1 MLVNRARVLHYR
13 ERMTYSDTILAALA
27 RSGRSGR
34 EVSFA
39 AVGHESAIRSIKRG
53 MDVRA
58 STLAALCDELGLEFY
73 VGPPRPR
80 EARGYDAAIRER
92 EPPPPWL
99 TQLTNDLHTEIE
111 SLRDALVGIPTAFR
125 DDRRAVDV
133 AWLTEARDVPGVRC
147 LACYDVHA
155 GDGSAALLDDST
167 LVGFLAF
174 HRSWLDRHRLDS
186 AQCAIVRVRGESMAP
201 SLNDGSTILVNLA
214 QRRRRPGG
222 VFLIRTADGLLVR
235 QIRREDDG
243 GWQIAGNDPTHAPR
257 AWPAGAR
264 IVGQVRWGTRTF

>member
-1 MLVNRARVLHYR
+1 
-13 ERMTYSDTILAALA
+13 MTYSDTILAALA

-58 STLAALCDELGLEFY
+58 STLAALCEELGLEFY
-73 VGPPRPR
+73 VGPPRR

-111 SLRDALVGIPTAFR
+111 SLRDAVVGMPAAFR
-125 DDRRAVDV
+125 DDSRAVDL
-133 AWLTEARDVPGVRC
+133 AWLAEAREVPGVRC

-155 GDGSAALLDDST
+155 GDGRTTLLDDST

-174 HRSWLDRHRLDS
+174 HRSWLDRHRLDA
-186 AQCAIVRVRGESMAP
+186 AQCAVVRVRGESMAP
-201 SLNDGSTILVNLA
+201 SLNEGATILVNLA
-214 QRRRRPGG
+214 QRRRRTGG
-222 VFLIRTADGLLVR
+222 VFLIQTADGLVVR
-235 QIRREDDG
+235 HIRRSG
-243 GWQIAGNDPTHAPR
+243 GRWQIAGIDPAQPPR
-257 AWPAGAR
+257 AWPAGAEV
-264 IVGQVRWGTRTF
+264 IGQVRWGTRTF

>member
-1 MLVNRARVLHYR
+1 
-13 ERMTYSDTILAALA
+13 MTYSDTILAALA

-80 EARGYDAAIRER
+80 EPRGYDAAIRER

-99 TQLTNDLHTEIE
+99 TQLTNDLHAEIA
-111 SLRDALVGIPTAFR
+111 SLRDALVGGPAAFG
-125 DDRRAVDV
+125 DDSRGGDV
-133 AWLTEARDVPGVRC
+133 AWLAEAREVPGVRC

-155 GDGSAALLDDST
+155 GDGSATLFDDST

-174 HRSWLDRHRLDS
+174 HRSWLDRHQLDA
-186 AQCAIVRVRGESMAP
+186 AQCAVVRVRGKSMASMASMASMTP
-201 SLNDGSTILVNLA
+201 SLNEGSTILVNRG

-222 VFLIRTADGLLVR
+222 VFLIRTAGGLVIR
-235 QIRREDDG
+235 QIRRAGDG
-243 GWQIAGNDPTHAPR
+243 RWQIDGADPAQPPR
-257 AWPAGAR
+257 AWPAGAEV
-264 IVGQVRWGTRTF
+264 VGQVRWGTTTF